1 MLCDPSVSAKAWA
14 GLGSGVCIN
23 FNSSEMKHHDL
34 MLLRYMNVQ
43 SGNGFSVDKNLDD
56 YNPTREAYAVGGAS
70 DSCECVC
77 NDDLSFNKFKSIMD
91 LKIEFM
97 EKNERYFLNI
107 DPIGAPDNYQQVI
120 GAWVN
125 WGGDAFIEVSDIVF
139 DREEAIA
146 LGVERGEEA
155 IWDFKNDCEIKLT

>member
-1 MLCDPSVSAKAWA
+1 M
-14 GLGSGVCIN
+14 I
-23 FNSSEMKHHDL
+23 
-34 MLLRYMNVQ
+34 LRYMNVQ
-43 SGNGFSVDKNLDD
+43 SGNGFSVDKNLNG

-70 DSCECVC
+70 DSCECVD
-77 NDDLSFNKFKSIMD
+77 NNLLSFNAFRKIME

-97 EKNERYFLNI
+97 ERQ
-107 DPIGAPDNYQQVI
+107 PDTTTQVI

-125 WGGDAFIEVSDIVF
+125 DDDYAYIEVSDIVF

-155 IWDFKNDCEIKLT
+155 IWDFKNNCEIKLS

>member
-1 MLCDPSVSAKAWA
+1 MRDYEN
-14 GLGSGVCIN
+14 I
-23 FNSSEMKHHDL
+23 MI
-34 MLLRYMNVQ
+34 LRYMNVQ
-43 SGNGFSVDKNLDD
+43 SGNGFSVDKNLDG

-70 DSCECVC
+70 DSCECVY
-77 NDDLSFNKFKSIMD
+77 NDDLSFNKFKAIMD

-97 EKNERYFLNI
+97 ESQPE
-107 DPIGAPDNYQQVI
+107 DTVQVI

-146 LGVERGEEA
+146 LGKERGEEA
-155 IWDFKNDCEIKLT
+155 IWDFKNNCEIKLT

>member
-1 MLCDPSVSAKAWA
+1 M
-14 GLGSGVCIN
+14 N
-23 FNSSEMKHHDL
+23 HHDL
-34 MLLRYMNVQ
+34 MILRYMNVQ
-43 SGNGFSVDKNLDD
+43 SGNGFSVDKDLKG

-70 DSCECVC
+70 DSCECVY

-97 EKNERYFLNI
+97 ERENERWGVPLM
-107 DPIGAPDNYQQVI
+107 QVI

-125 WGGDAFIEVSDIVF
+125 DEGEAFIEVSDIVF

-146 LGVERGEEA
+146 LGRERGEEA
-155 IWDFKNDCEIKLT
+155 IWNFKNDCEIKLT